1 MHTYRTG
8 FIFFDMG
15 YAMALSILML
25 VVIVL
30 VSAFY
35 LRLLRAERR

>member
-15 YAMALSILML
+15 YAMALSLVML
-25 VVIVL
+25 AVIVII
-30 VSAFY
+30 SAFY
-35 LRLLRAERR
+35 LRLLRSERA

>member
-1 MHTYRTG
+1 
-8 FIFFDMG
+8 MG

-25 VVIVL
+25 VVIVA

-35 LRLLRAERR
+35 LRLLRAEQR